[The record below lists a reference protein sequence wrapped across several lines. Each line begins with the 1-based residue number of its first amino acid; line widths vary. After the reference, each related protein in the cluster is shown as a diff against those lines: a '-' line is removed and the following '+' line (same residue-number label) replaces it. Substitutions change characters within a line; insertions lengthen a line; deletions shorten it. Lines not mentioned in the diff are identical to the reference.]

1 MRLRK
6 FQIRA
11 FRCIYDT
18 ELVEVTDAVA
28 LIGKNESGKTAIL
41 TALTHLNKDKPI
53 DEQDIC
59 EDLSDNLDENHRIVE
74 GYFQLNEAE
83 IKTLQNQFPN
93 IQSPKEIII
102 FRRRGVQNAEYD
114 FPDVRFPTLY
124 SLNEKETANFTALI
138 QGIPNLIRPLLST
151 VGSSEATPEENT
163 KRQTEVET
171 QVVAAMNLVLSFKPL
186 EYKKVIGP
194 FQKFIKL
201 LQTNFSS
208 QKTVTASI
216 ENLKTSFKA
225 LFVSDDTRKALTN
238 FIQDKLHPKLLY
250 FSDYKIIEG
259 IINVPDYVA
268 QTAQAGSKKFVSSY
282 QFQRN
287 ETVRNLLY
295 LAKLDPKNL
304 IEDAT
309 VPARLMPRTT
319 KASSRLTEMLALT
332 WKGKKINVDLNYSHP
347 NLTVSVADNY
357 EGGISKNKGLLDRR
371 SAGFKWHFSFYVNF
385 RAGIQQSELQ
395 DAILLLDEP
404 GLSLHPEQQ
413 AGTLDVIKEV
423 SQTNQIL
430 YTTHSPFMI
439 HSFEKGNI
447 LTVEFDSET
456 KASRIRTN
464 FWEGDWQTI
473 TPILHSIGDQILL
486 RVFGAFGN
494 TKRIPLLIVEGNSD
508 YKYLFTVS
516 QFLPNP
522 DALGNIF
529 PIPAGGAPQVKEL
542 TVYHHERGRRVIA
555 LFDNEPAGQQE
566 AKNLEKLGFP
576 KERIALIPTEKD
588 ECDIEDLF
596 TDDDYL
602 RAVND
607 FYSEKLRNTKNF
619 KAITKDDL
627 KKSRSEGS
635 VKRIVKAIEKI
646 FQQNE
651 GWGSFDKEGVC
662 RNFCKQSLSQKPT
675 LSRETISRFGKL
687 FELLH
692 AASNHGD
699 EKTDVGGDEKSKKA
713 AA

>member
-18 ELVEVTDAVA
+18 GLVDVTDAVA

-41 TALTHLNKDKPI
+41 TALTHLNKDKPV
-53 DEQDIC
+53 DEQDVC

-74 GYFQLNEAE
+74 GTFELNESE
-83 IKTLQNQFPN
+83 IKTLQEQFQN
-93 IQSPKEIII
+93 IQFTKEIII
-102 FRRRGVQNAEYD
+102 FRRRNIQFAEYD
-114 FPDVRFPTLY
+114 FPGIKFPTLY
-124 SLNEKETANFTALI
+124 ALTEKEVPNFNRLIQDIPALI
-138 QGIPNLIRPLLST
+138 KPLL
-151 VGSSEATPEENT
+151 GSLVFPDVAADAPIENIQG
-163 KRQTEVET
+163 KRAEVEGHIIS
-171 QVVAAMNLVLSFKPL
+171 AMNAVLNCKPY
-186 EYKKVIGP
+186 EYKKVKAV
-194 FQKFIKL
+194 FQKFVAL
-201 LQTNFSS
+201 VQTHFGAN
-208 QKTVTASI
+208 KPVVVGV
-216 ENLKTSFKA
+216 ENLKNSFKN
-225 LFVSDDTRKALTN
+225 LFISDDTKKALTS
-238 FIQDKLHPKLLY
+238 FVQDKLHPKILY

-259 IINVPDYVA
+259 IVNIPDYIS
-268 QTAQAGSKKFVSSY
+268 QTAQASTKKFVSSY

-295 LAKLDPKNL
+295 LAKLEPQKL
-304 IEDAT
+304 IDDST
-309 VPARLMPRTT
+309 VPARLVPRTT
-319 KASSRLTEMLALT
+319 KASSRLSEMLALT
-332 WKGKKINVDLNYSHP
+332 WKGKKINVDLSYSHP
-347 NLTVSVADNY
+347 NLTVSVSDTY
-357 EGGISKNKGLLDRR
+357 ENGMSKNKGLLDRR

-385 RAGIQQSELQ
+385 RAGIQQAELQ

-439 HSFEKGNI
+439 HNFERGNI
-447 LTVEFDSET
+447 LTVEFDNDT

-508 YKYLFTVS
+508 YKYLFTIG
-516 QFLPNP
+516 QHMPNP

-529 PIPAGGAPQVKEL
+529 PFPAGGAPQVKEL
-542 TVYHHERGRRVIA
+542 TLYHHERDRRVIA
-555 LFDNEPAGQQE
+555 LFDNEPSGQEEAG
-566 AKNLEKLGFP
+566 KLEKQGFP
-576 KERIALIPTEKD
+576 KERIVVIPTDKD

-607 FYSEKLRNTKNF
+607 FYSEKLRNSKVFRT
-619 KAITKDDL
+619 ITKDDL
-627 KKSRSEGS
+627 KKSRNQAGS
-635 VKRIVKAIEKI
+635 KRVVKALETFFK
-646 FQQNE
+646 QNE

-662 RNFCKQSLSQKPT
+662 RNFCKQSLSLKPT
-675 LSRETISRFGKL
+675 LSRETIARFTKL
-687 FELLH
+687 FEALH
-692 AASNHGD
+692 NASNHGE
-699 EKTDVGGDEKSKKA
+699 EKVDA
-713 AA
+713 ATK